1 MKYSDD
7 RIKTLAL
14 KIHNA
19 LYHDN
24 LVNYKDDDKSLRL
37 IKDVMLQYFHIED
50 EIDTFVQD
58 KLRTTKKNLIP
69 GTSEY
74 KILYQKYFEEEAI
87 KRGL

>member
-24 LVNYKDDDKSLRL
+24 HVTYKDDDASLRL

-50 EIDTFVQD
+50 EVDTFVQE
-58 KLRTTKKNLIP
+58 KLRATKKHLVP
-69 GTSEY
+69 GTSEWQ
-74 KILYQKYFEEEAI
+74 ILYNKYCEEESR